1 MRLSPDT
8 IKTLA
13 AKRGMNLA
21 TLLARAG
28 VSKTAYYSLTRKD
41 SVFPKSVGSLAEAL
55 GVSPSDLVIDREKE
69 ARRAKERMSRV
80 AELSAKYPSLDVD
93 NVRHTLI
100 LLDLEPEER
109 LRRALLRG
117 QTFDFHG

>member
-13 AKRGMNLA
+13 DKRGMNLA

-41 SVFPKSVGSLAEAL
+41 SVFPKSVRSLAEAL

>member
-21 TLLARAG
+21 TLLTRDG

-41 SVFPKSVGSLAEAL
+41 SVLPKSVRSLAEAL
-55 GVSPSDLVIDREKE
+55 GVTPSDLLIDRETE
-69 ARRAKERMSRV
+69 VPRAKERMSRV
-80 AELSAKYPSLDVD
+80 AELSAKYPSLDPD

-117 QTFDFHG
+117 QTFDFHR

>member
-1 MRLSPDT
+1 M
-8 IKTLA
+8 
-13 AKRGMNLA
+13 
-21 TLLARAG
+21 
-28 VSKTAYYSLTRKD
+28 
-41 SVFPKSVGSLAEAL
+41 
-55 GVSPSDLVIDREKE
+55 SPSNLIIDRGKE
-69 ARRAKERMSRV
+69 ARRVRERMSRV
-80 AELSAKYPSLDVD
+80 AELSAKYPSLDLD